1 MKILEVSDAS
11 VSFGGV
17 KAIDSISF
25 TMRQNEVF
33 CIVGPNGAG
42 KTTLFNLLSRIYN
55 LDTGSIIFDGIDIGA
70 APPYEIAKLGI
81 ARTFQNTELFEHESV
96 LNNLLIGSNIHSTT
110 NLFHELFF
118 LKKAR
123 DQELDFRKNAE
134 DIIDLLDLQS
144 YRHSKI
150 ISLPFGIRKLVEI
163 GRALCLK
170 PKLILLDEPSS
181 GLNPEETE
189 DLIFQIEDIKEEM
202 SISILMIEHD
212 MNLVSK
218 VSDRVLAMA
227 DGKVLTIGQ
236 SQEVQE
242 HPEVIKAYLG

>member
-1 MKILEVSDAS
+1 MNYFSSKSA
-11 VSFGGV
+11 
-17 KAIDSISF
+17 
-25 TMRQNEVF
+25 R
-33 CIVGPNGAG
+33 
-42 KTTLFNLLSRIYN
+42 SRI
-55 LDTGSIIFDGIDIGA
+55 
-70 APPYEIAKLGI
+70 
-81 ARTFQNTELFEHESV
+81 R
-96 LNNLLIGSNIHSTT
+96 
-110 NLFHELFF
+110 
-118 LKKAR
+118 
-123 DQELDFRKNAE
+123 FRKHAE

-150 ISLPFGIRKLVEI
+150 VSLPFGIRKLVEI

-218 VSDRVLAMA
+218 GFR
-227 DGKVLTIGQ
+227 
-236 SQEVQE
+236 
-242 HPEVIKAYLG
+242 

>member
-1 MKILEVSDAS
+1 MIILEVTDAS

-17 KAIDSISF
+17 KAIDGVSF
-25 TMRQNEVF
+25 AMRHGEVF
-33 CIVGPNGAG
+33 SIVGPNGAG

-55 LDTGSIIFDGIDIGA
+55 LDSGSIIFDGIDIGSK
-70 APPYEIAKLGI
+70 PPHQIAKLGI
-81 ARTFQNTELFEHESV
+81 ARTFQNIELFEHESV
-96 LNNLLIGSNIHSTT
+96 LNNLLIGKHVHSTT
-110 NLFHELFF
+110 NLFQELLF
-118 LKKAR
+118 LKEAR
-123 DQELDFRKNAE
+123 DQELDFRQYAE
-134 DIIDLLDLQS
+134 EIIDLLDLQS

-189 DLIFQIEDIKEEM
+189 DLIFQIEDIREEM

-227 DGKVLTIGQ
+227 DGKVLTVGQ